1 MEKLYLLHLA
11 KCFGGIVVNRIY
23 AKDSNG
29 IVKSI
34 CLEDLQTLDVSWV
47 WVDIIVTADQE
58 ANILHDYF
66 HFHPLTIEDCLDQI
80 NQRPKIDFYESYMF
94 FIIHSLDENLE
105 KNEIDI
111 YVNEKVI
118 VTVHFNQ
125 IEEIE
130 TVCGLAGDLDNPIHI
145 LHKILDAVVDGYFPK
160 AYKIEEQLNTMEDY
174 LQHSLKKDPMNQL
187 YEIRTTISR
196 LSRIILPMN
205 DLLYRIIHSERIS
218 ALSEHHHYLND
229 VYDHLLKLKELVD
242 GYKEFSAD
250 LRDSYMA
257 VSSNKMNETMMTL
270 TIITTIFMPITFIAG
285 LYGMNF
291 TEMPGLTI
299 EHGFWFVILFM
310 LIITVLMIILFMFK
324 GWLFQRINPKRR

>member
-1 MEKLYLLHLA
+1 MY
-11 KCFGGIVVNRIY
+11 RIC
-23 AKDSNG
+23 AKDKNG
-29 IVKSI
+29 DMKQIN
-34 CLEDLQTLDVSWV
+34 LEDVQNPNFSWI
-47 WVDIIVTADQE
+47 WVDIIVTTDQE

-66 HFHPLTIEDCLDQI
+66 HFHPLTIEDCLDHI
-80 NQRPKIDFYESYMF
+80 NQRPKVDFYQSYML
-94 FIIHSLDENLE
+94 FIIHSLDEKLD

-118 VTVHFNQ
+118 VTVHINQ
-125 IEEIE
+125 IEEME
-130 TVCGLAGDLDNPIHI
+130 VVWRLAECLDNPLHI

-160 AYKIEEQLNTMEDY
+160 AYKIEEELNILEDY
-174 LQHSLKKDPMNQL
+174 LQSSLKKNPMNQL

-196 LSRIILPMN
+196 LRRIILPMN
-205 DLLYRIIHSERIS
+205 DLLYRIIHSEKIS
-218 ALSEHHHYLND
+218 ALSEQHHYLND

-270 TIITTIFMPITFIAG
+270 TIITTIFMPLSFIAG

-291 TEMPGLTI
+291 KEMPGLTI
-299 EHGFWFVILFM
+299 HNGFWFVILFM
-310 LIITVLMIILFMFK
+310 LVITVFMIILFMFK
-324 GWLFQRINPKRR
+324 GWIFQRFFQKQKNERNLK